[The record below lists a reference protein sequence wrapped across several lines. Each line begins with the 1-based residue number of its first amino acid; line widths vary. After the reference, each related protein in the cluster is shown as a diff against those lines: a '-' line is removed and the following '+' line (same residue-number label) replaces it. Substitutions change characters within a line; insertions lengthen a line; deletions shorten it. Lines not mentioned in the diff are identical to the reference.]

1 MHSTELMKSWEDQSN
16 DKEYEKPI
24 RTKIVFNGNYIE
36 YENKGDKDKN
46 YHLKNM
52 LILSGDI

>member
-1 MHSTELMKSWEDQSN
+1 MKSWEDQSN